1 MWTQYL
7 DATGWG
13 VRQDAE
19 KVQLMTELYRQFG
32 KRPGGKDSAEAYS
45 RQRHGK
51 EEFWKQ
57 HWVSS
62 WQVAG
67 GTPCWLW
74 LFQKTADAEHAKDAC
89 CCVVIEKRCR
99 DASHA
104 YPRITY
110 VRLDVDPALFATR
123 DVSGTLIDGEIV
135 FVPTAGQHVFLA
147 DDICSDAGT
156 YLVADNRPT
165 STSLG
170 QRMLRLQVILD
181 QHVRARPGLDAFAMR
196 VRPVFGTNC
205 IAPSIA
211 ALKASP
217 DQRLDYGSH
226 RGCPVGVV
234 MRSLLEVV
242 PRAVVYRVHVPKGA
256 GTHAPHAPHAPHDAP
271 HDAPHA
277 PHDGPHAPHD
287 AGTGTGTGNDDD
299 VASWSSYSSDADDD
313 ADRDV
318 GPQLRK
324 LFYVRVTHVSDVYEL
339 FEDLDEMNTMPERMG
354 MAPLAA
360 VPSVRDSDALRAAA
374 KVRAPVWFVASKT
387 RLGGKW
393 TIELQ

>member
-13 VRQDAE
+13 VRHDAE

-32 KRPGGKDSAEAYS
+32 KRPGGKETEAYS

-57 HWVSS
+57 HWVGS

-123 DVSGTLIDGEIV
+123 DVSGTLIDGEVV

-170 QRMLRLQVILD
+170 QRLLRLQVILD

-196 VRPVFGTNC
+196 VRPVFGANC

-211 ALKASP
+211 AMKASP

-234 MRSLLEVV
+234 MRSLLEVE
-242 PRAVVYRVHVPKGA
+242 PRKVVYRVQYHKPTKPTTSATSATSATTHVKTRPDDNNN
-256 GTHAPHAPHAPHDAP
+256 DA
-271 HDAPHA
+271 DA
-277 PHDGPHAPHD
+277 
-287 AGTGTGTGNDDD
+287 
-299 VASWSSYSSDADDD
+299 DADDD
-313 ADRDV
+313 DDDDGGSWSSSSSRDDDTDPVV
-318 GPQLRK
+318 GPPLRK

-339 FEDLDEMNTMPERMG
+339 FEELDEMNTMPERMG

-360 VPSVRDSDALRAAA
+360 VPSMRDSDALRSAA
-374 KVRAPVWFVASKT
+374 KARAPVWFVSNAN

-393 TIELQ
+393 MIEHQPPT